1 MIFKKA
7 VKAQVDF
14 IKVKWNLVSHV
25 QLFASPW
32 TIHSMEF
39 SRPEYWCGE
48 PFTSP
53 GDLPNPEIEARSPV
67 LKMDNLPAEPP
78 GKKNIGKQDLH
89 GPDCS
94 FLMPKFRRKTRV
106 VFLISL
112 VKLDFIVLIKSIT
125 TTERGKKKK
134 KRKKIQKKLQNKSK
148 YKNSICFSWVP
159 AVSVLSL
166 ARLPRMPSNTVLVSG
181 PAVGAAQTLIWSYT
195 CVFLPPMSIAIRTRA
210 FSFVGARNVLLY
222 IPQTQSLPSCSSGFN
237 LQLV

>member
-166 ARLPRMPSNTVLVSG
+166 AGSHSHSHSQRPFP
-181 PAVGAAQTLIWSYT
+181 
-195 CVFLPPMSIAIRTRA
+195 
-210 FSFVGARNVLLY
+210 
-222 IPQTQSLPSCSSGFN
+222 CSTS
-237 LQLV
+237 